1 MDKLIYIVRHGETD
15 YNKRGIVQGQG
26 VDTSLN
32 ELGRQQAA
40 AFFDQYRDHNF
51 DLVITSTLKRTQ
63 ETMLPFIETGLP
75 WKKHEEINE
84 INWGRHEG
92 KQSSPEL
99 RADYKRIINE
109 WNQGNYHI
117 GIEGGE
123 TAYQMGQRLQQFIKQ
138 LQQMPKQNILICSH
152 GRAMRALMCLLRDE
166 PLKRMNNYHHANTGL
181 YQVEQQGL
189 QFRFLIEN
197 DLSHLQHL
205 QTK

>member
-15 YNKRGIVQGQG
+15 YNRKGIVQGQG

-32 ELGRQQAA
+32 ELGRQQAS
-40 AFFDQYRDHNF
+40 AFFKQYQNHDF
-51 DLVITSTLKRTQ
+51 SLVITSTLKRTQ
-63 ETMLPFIETGLP
+63 ETMRPFIESGLP
-75 WKKHEEINE
+75 WKRFEEINE

-109 WNQGNYHI
+109 WDQGNYHV

-123 TAYQMGQRLQQFIKQ
+123 TAFQMGQRLQQFINQ
-138 LQQMPKQNILICSH
+138 LQQMPEQNILICSH
-152 GRAMRALMCLLRDE
+152 GRAMRALMCLLKAE
-166 PLKRMNNYHHANTGL
+166 PLKMMNKYHHANTGL

-189 QFRFLIEN
+189 QFSFLLEN
-197 DLSHLQHL
+197 DLSHLHRL